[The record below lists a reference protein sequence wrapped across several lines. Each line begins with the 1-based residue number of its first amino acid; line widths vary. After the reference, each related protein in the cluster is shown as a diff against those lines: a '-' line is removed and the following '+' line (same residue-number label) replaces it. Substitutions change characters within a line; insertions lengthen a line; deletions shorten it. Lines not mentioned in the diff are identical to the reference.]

1 MRSGRRFVDIDG
13 KLVAIVGFIV
23 AVSYLYEGV
32 SRLLRGV
39 L

>member
-13 KLVAIVGFIV
+13 RLVAAVGLIV
-23 AVSYLYEGV
+23 ALSYLYEGI
-32 SRLLRGV
+32 SLLLKGV